1 MTGIVWK
8 VKYGIPAKAEGDVG
22 EILMDV
28 YTRDVHEEYL
38 NRTKEDVLLGSK
50 HREYGT
56 LLREVDD
63 EDFEDSYSD
72 RVDELILDL
81 HDGKE
86 VYGLRMGQAYN
97 LTEAI
102 ERMLGGQKLMVGY
115 VRDSDTG
122 NTRPL
127 YFKIE
132 EGNGHKNLMFC
143 SFNPLKEK
151 GEVYW
156 YPVMHILG
164 SQDLSSYVWFDLE

>member
-1 MTGIVWK
+1 MTGIVWN
-8 VKYGIPAKAEGDVG
+8 VKCGMPLEGDVR
-22 EILMDV
+22 EILLER
-28 YTRDVHEEYL
+28 YTRDEHEKYL

-122 NTRPL
+122 NSRPL

-132 EGNGHKNLMFC
+132 EGDGHKNLMFC

>member
-1 MTGIVWK
+1 MEETNMVYDMRNEKEIGDNLIG
-8 VKYGIPAKAEGDVG
+8 KYLE
-22 EILMDV
+22 ER
-28 YTRDVHEEYL
+28 YTRDEHEKYL

-81 HDGKE
+81 RDGKE
-86 VYGLRMGQAYN
+86 VYGLKMGQAYN

-122 NTRPL
+122 NSRPL

-132 EGNGHKNLMFC
+132 EGDGHKNLMFC

-156 YPVMHILG
+156 YPVLHTLG
-164 SQDLSSYVWFDLE
+164 SQHLPSHVW

>member
-1 MTGIVWK
+1 MTGIVWN
-8 VKYGIPAKAEGDVG
+8 VKCGTPLEGDMV
-22 EILMDV
+22 EILMV
-28 YTRDVHEEYL
+28 RYTRDEHEKYL

-72 RVDELILDL
+72 RVDELTLDL
-81 HDGKE
+81 RDGKE
-86 VYGLRMGQAYN
+86 VYGLKMGQAYN

-122 NTRPL
+122 NSRPL

-132 EGNGHKNLMFC
+132 EGDGHKNLMFC
-143 SFNPLKEK
+143 SFNPLKET
-151 GEVYW
+151 VTW
-156 YPVMHILG
+156 MPVMHILG
-164 SQDLSSYVWFDLE
+164 SQDLSSTVWFDLE

>member
-1 MTGIVWK
+1 MTGIVWN
-8 VKYGIPAKAEGDVG
+8 VKCGMPLEGDVR
-22 EILMDV
+22 EILLER
-28 YTRDVHEEYL
+28 YTRDEHEKYL

-81 HDGKE
+81 RDGKE
-86 VYGLRMGQAYN
+86 VYGLKMGQAYN

-122 NTRPL
+122 NSRPL

-132 EGNGHKNLMFC
+132 EGDGHKNLMFC

-164 SQDLSSYVWFDLE
+164 SQDLSSTVWFDLE

>member
-1 MTGIVWK
+1 MTGIVWN
-8 VKYGIPAKAEGDVG
+8 VKCGMPLEGDVR
-22 EILMDV
+22 EILLER
-28 YTRDVHEEYL
+28 YTRDEHEKYL

-86 VYGLRMGQAYN
+86 VYGLKMGQAYN

-115 VRDSDTG
+115 VCDSDTG
-122 NTRPL
+122 NSRPL

-151 GEVYW
+151 GEVCW
-156 YPVMHILG
+156 MPVMHILG

>member
-1 MTGIVWK
+1 MTGIVWN
-8 VKYGIPAKAEGDVG
+8 VKCGMPLEGDVM
-22 EILMDV
+22 EILLER
-28 YTRDVHEEYL
+28 YTRDEHEKYL

-72 RVDELILDL
+72 RVDELTLDL

-115 VRDSDTG
+115 VCDSDAG
-122 NTRPL
+122 DTRPL

-156 YPVMHILG
+156 YPVMHILRD
-164 SQDLSSYVWFDLE
+164 QDLSASVWFDLE

>member
-1 MTGIVWK
+1 MTGIVWN
-8 VKYGIPAKAEGDVG
+8 VKCGMPLEGDVR
-22 EILMDV
+22 EILLER
-28 YTRDVHEEYL
+28 YTQDEHEKYL

-86 VYGLRMGQAYN
+86 VYGLKMGQAYN

-122 NTRPL
+122 NSRPL

-132 EGNGHKNLMFC
+132 EGDGHKNLMFC

-164 SQDLSSYVWFDLE
+164 SQDLSSTVWFDLE

>member
-1 MTGIVWK
+1 MTGIVWN
-8 VKYGIPAKAEGDVG
+8 VKCGMPLEGDVR
-22 EILMDV
+22 EILLER
-28 YTRDVHEEYL
+28 YTRDEHEKYL

-122 NTRPL
+122 NSRPL

-132 EGNGHKNLMFC
+132 EGDGHKNLMFC

-164 SQDLSSYVWFDLE
+164 SQDLSSTVWFDLE

>member
-122 NTRPL
+122 DTRPL

-132 EGNGHKNLMFC
+132 EGDGHKNLMFC

-156 YPVMHILG
+156 YPVMHILRD
-164 SQDLSSYVWFDLE
+164 QDLSASVWFDLE

>member
-1 MTGIVWK
+1 MTGIVWN
-8 VKYGIPAKAEGDVG
+8 VKCGMPLEGDVR
-22 EILMDV
+22 EILLER
-28 YTRDVHEEYL
+28 YTRDEHEKYL

-56 LLREVDD
+56 LLREGDD

-122 NTRPL
+122 NSRPL

-132 EGNGHKNLMFC
+132 EGDGHKNLMFC

>member
-1 MTGIVWK
+1 MTGIVWN
-8 VKYGIPAKAEGDVG
+8 VKCGTPLEGDAV
-22 EILMDV
+22 EILMER
-28 YTRDVHEEYL
+28 YTRDEHEKYL

-72 RVDELILDL
+72 RLDEMILDL

-86 VYGLRMGQAYN
+86 VYGFRMGQAYN

-122 NTRPL
+122 NSRPL
-127 YFKIE
+127 YFKVE
-132 EGNGHKNLMFC
+132 EGNGH
-143 SFNPLKEK
+143 
-151 GEVYW
+151 
-156 YPVMHILG
+156 
-164 SQDLSSYVWFDLE
+164 

>member
-1 MTGIVWK
+1 MTGIVWN
-8 VKYGIPAKAEGDVG
+8 VKCGMPLEGDVR
-22 EILMDV
+22 EILLER
-28 YTRDVHEEYL
+28 YTRDEHEKYL

-81 HDGKE
+81 RDGKE
-86 VYGLRMGQAYN
+86 VYGLKMGQAYN

-122 NTRPL
+122 NSRPL

-132 EGNGHKNLMFC
+132 EGDGHKNLMFC

>member
-1 MTGIVWK
+1 MTGIVWN
-8 VKYGIPAKAEGDVG
+8 VKCGMPLEGDAV
-22 EILMDV
+22 EILLER
-28 YTRDVHEEYL
+28 YTRDEHEKYL

-81 HDGKE
+81 RDGKE

-115 VRDSDTG
+115 VCDSDTG
-122 NTRPL
+122 NSRPL

-151 GEVYW
+151 GEVCW
-156 YPVMHILG
+156 MPVMHILG

>member
-1 MTGIVWK
+1 MTGIVWN
-8 VKYGIPAKAEGDVG
+8 VKCGMPLEGDVR
-22 EILMDV
+22 EILLER
-28 YTRDVHEEYL
+28 YTRDEHEKYL

-122 NTRPL
+122 NSRPL

-132 EGNGHKNLMFC
+132 EGDGHKNLMFC

-156 YPVMHILG
+156 YLVMHILG